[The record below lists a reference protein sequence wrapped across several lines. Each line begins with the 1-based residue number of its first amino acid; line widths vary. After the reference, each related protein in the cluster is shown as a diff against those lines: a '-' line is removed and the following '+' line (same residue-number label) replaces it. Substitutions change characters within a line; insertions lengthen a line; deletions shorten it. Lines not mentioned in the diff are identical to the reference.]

1 MHAANKWLGKN
12 TDVEVRSCE
21 TVTWTGSDPDS
32 LDEASSGETMVIGK
46 TLTDNDRTYNL
57 VGLRYLKNLTNMH

>member
-1 MHAANKWLGKN
+1 VCRGRSLVNAANKWLSKN
-12 TDVEVRSCE
+12 ADVAVRSCE

-46 TLTDNDRTYNL
+46 TLGEEDQTFSLT
-57 VGLRYLKNLTNMH
+57 GLR